1 MDPVA
6 MELVGVRIE
15 LPTNVPILLLREGE
29 GSRYLP
35 IWIGPNEATAIALAL
50 QGVEPQRPMTH
61 DLLALVVTALDA
73 EVVRVD
79 VTELVD
85 GTFFA
90 NLVLDQKGQDVTIS
104 ARPSDAIALAAR
116 TKAPIFADRGLL
128 DEAGVEIEEDGQ
140 EEEIERFR
148 EFLEDITPEDFES
161 GTPPGSG

>member
-1 MDPVA
+1 

-15 LPTNVPILLLREGE
+15 LPSNVPILLLREGN

-61 DLLALVVTALDA
+61 DLLSLVVAALDA
-73 EVVRVD
+73 QVLRVD
-79 VTELVD
+79 ITELVG

-90 NLVLDQKGQDVTIS
+90 NLVMQRDGAEVVVS

-116 TKAPIFADRGLL
+116 TDASIFADRDLL

-148 EFLEDITPEDFES
+148 EFLEDVTPEDFES
-161 GTPPGSG
+161 GTPPGVG

>member
-1 MDPVA
+1 
-6 MELVGVRIE
+6 MELVGIRIE
-15 LPTNVPILLLREGE
+15 LPSNVPILLLRERD

-61 DLLALVVTALDA
+61 DLLKLVIDALDA

-79 VTELVD
+79 VTELVG

-90 NLVLDQKGQDVTIS
+90 NLILNRQGTDTTIS
-104 ARPSDAIALAAR
+104 ARPSDAVAVAAR
-116 TKAPIFADRGLL
+116 TEAPLFADRALL

-140 EEEIERFR
+140 EDEIERFR
-148 EFLEDITPEDFES
+148 EFLEDITPEDF
-161 GTPPGSG
+161 GSGHSHDS

>member
-1 MDPVA
+1 MDPVP

-15 LPTNVPILLLREGE
+15 LPTNVPILLLREEDGA
-29 GSRYLP
+29 RYLP

-61 DLLALVVTALDA
+61 DLLKLVVGALDA
-73 EVVRVD
+73 EIARVD
-79 VTELVD
+79 VTKLVD

-90 NLVLDQKGQDVTIS
+90 DLVLTNNGEEVTIS

-116 TKAPIFADRGLL
+116 TGAEIYADRNLL

-140 EEEIERFR
+140 EEEIEKFR
-148 EFLEDITPEDFES
+148 EFLEDVTPEDF
-161 GTPPGSG
+161 GSGHSHDS

>member
-1 MDPVA
+1 

-15 LPTNVPILLLREGE
+15 LPTNVPILLLREGD

-61 DLLALVVTALDA
+61 DLLSLVVSALDA
-73 EVVRVD
+73 TVIRVD
-79 VTELVD
+79 VTELVG

-90 NLVLDQKGQDVTIS
+90 NLVMQRDGAEVTVS

-116 TKAPIFADRGLL
+116 TDAPIFADRDLL

-140 EEEIERFR
+140 EEEEIERFR
-148 EFLEDITPEDFES
+148 EFLEDVTPEDFES
-161 GTPPGSG
+161 GTPPGVG

>member
-1 MDPVA
+1 

-29 GSRYLP
+29 GNRYLP

-61 DLLALVVTALDA
+61 DLLKVIVGALDA
-73 EVVRVD
+73 EVTRVD
-79 VTELVD
+79 VTELVE

-90 NLVLDQKGQDVTIS
+90 NLVLDQGGREVTVS

-116 TKAPIFADRGLL
+116 TAAPIFADRDLL
-128 DEAGVEIEEDGQ
+128 EEAGVEIEEDGQ

-161 GTPPGSG
+161 GTPPSGS

>member
-1 MDPVA
+1 

-15 LPTNVPILLLREGE
+15 LPTNVPILLLREGD
-29 GSRYLP
+29 GARYLP

-61 DLLALVVTALDA
+61 DLLALVIDSLTAA
-73 EVVRVD
+73 VVRVD
-79 VTELVD
+79 VTELVE

-90 NLVLDQKGQDVTIS
+90 NLMLSHDGGEVAIS
-104 ARPSDAIALAAR
+104 ARPSDAIAVAAR
-116 TKAPIFADRGLL
+116 TGAPIFADRQLL

-148 EFLEDITPEDFES
+148 EFLEDITPEDFE
-161 GTPPGSG
+161 PGQSTDS

>member
-1 MDPVA
+1 MQ
-6 MELVGVRIE
+6 LVGVRIE
-15 LPTNVPILLLREGE
+15 LPTNVPILLLRETE

-50 QGVEPQRPMTH
+50 QGIEPQRPMTH
-61 DLLALVVTALDA
+61 DLLTLVIDSLGA

-79 VTELVD
+79 VTELVG

-90 NLVLDQKGQDVTIS
+90 NLVMTRDDGEEIIS
-104 ARPSDAIALAAR
+104 ARPSDAIAVAAR
-116 TKAPIFADRGLL
+116 TESPIFADRALL

-161 GTPPGSG
+161 GQASDS

>member
-1 MDPVA
+1 

-15 LPTNVPILLLREGE
+15 LPTNVPILLLREGD

-61 DLLALVVTALDA
+61 DLLSLVVTALDA
-73 EVVRVD
+73 KVIRVD
-79 VTELVD
+79 VTELVS

-90 NLVLDQKGQDVTIS
+90 NLVMQRDGAEVVVS

-116 TKAPIFADRGLL
+116 TEAPIFADRDLL

-148 EFLEDITPEDFES
+148 EFLEDVTPDDFES
-161 GTPPGSG
+161 GAPPGVG

>member
-1 MDPVA
+1 MDPIA

-15 LPTNVPILLLREGE
+15 LPTNVPILLLREGD
-29 GSRYLP
+29 GARYLP

-61 DLLALVVTALDA
+61 DLLTLVIEALDA
-73 EVVRVD
+73 AVLRVD
-79 VTELVD
+79 VTQLIE

-90 NLVLDQKGQDVTIS
+90 NLMLSQDGGEVSVS
-104 ARPSDAIALAAR
+104 ARPSDAIAIAAR
-116 TKAPIFADRGLL
+116 TGAPIFADRELL

-148 EFLEDITPEDFES
+148 EFLEDITPEDFD
-161 GTPPGSG
+161 PGQSSDS

>member
-15 LPTNVPILLLREGE
+15 LPTNVPILLLREGD
-29 GSRYLP
+29 GARYLP

-61 DLLALVVTALDA
+61 DLLALVIDSLTAAVL
-73 EVVRVD
+73 RVD
-79 VTELVD
+79 VTELVE

-90 NLVLDQKGQDVTIS
+90 NLMLSHDGGEVAIS
-104 ARPSDAIALAAR
+104 ARPSDAIAIAAR
-116 TKAPIFADRGLL
+116 TGAPIFADRQLL

-148 EFLEDITPEDFES
+148 EFLEDITPEDFD
-161 GTPPGSG
+161 PGQSTDS

>member
-6 MELVGVRIE
+6 MQLVGVRIE
-15 LPTNVPILLLREGE
+15 LPTNVPILLLRESD

-61 DLLALVVTALDA
+61 DLLALVIESLGAT
-73 EVVRVD
+73 VVRVD
-79 VTELVD
+79 VTELVV

-90 NLVLDQKGQDVTIS
+90 NLVLDRDGGETVIS
-104 ARPSDAIALAAR
+104 ARPSDAIAVAAR
-116 TKAPIFADRGLL
+116 ADAPIFADRGLL
-128 DEAGVEIEEDGQ
+128 EEAGVEIEEDGQ

-148 EFLEDITPEDFES
+148 EFLEDITPEDFDS
-161 GTPPGSG
+161 GHSQGS